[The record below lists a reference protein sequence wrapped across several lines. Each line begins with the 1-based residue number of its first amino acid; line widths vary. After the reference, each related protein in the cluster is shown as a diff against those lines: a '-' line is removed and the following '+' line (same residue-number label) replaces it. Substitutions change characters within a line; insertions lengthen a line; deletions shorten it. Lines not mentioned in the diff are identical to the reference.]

1 MEENK
6 DALMDFFGLMMLG
19 FIFGHNI
26 PGTDKED
33 ALIKAI
39 KDKDCGGLSELTG
52 ISIDTCQKT
61 VDSIRNVLAKQA
73 EEQGITIEEL
83 IENLNDK

>member
-6 DALMDFFGLMMLG
+6 DNLMEFFGLMILG

-26 PGTDKED
+26 SGTDIED

-39 KDKDCGGLSELTG
+39 KDKDCGSLSELTG

-61 VDSIRNVLAKQA
+61 VDSIRNVLTKQA
-73 EEQGITIEEL
+73 EEQGITINEL
-83 IENLNDK
+83 FDNLNNK

>member
-6 DALMDFFGLMMLG
+6 DNLMEFFGLMTLG
-19 FIFGHNI
+19 FIFGYNI
-26 PGTDKED
+26 PGTDKRD
-33 ALIKAI
+33 SLMKAI
-39 KDKDCGGLSELTG
+39 KDKDYEGLSELTG
-52 ISIDTCQKT
+52 ISIDTCKKA

-83 IENLNDK
+83 IDNLNNK